1 MKRWPTFAV
10 VALAGA
16 AAGAMGTQILQAQTP
31 PRAYLVAEVQV
42 TDADAYKPYIP
53 KAAEIVARHGGQ
65 YLARGG
71 KIDSLEGAEPAGRVA
86 IVQFPS
92 IAELKKFYSS
102 PEYREVAPIRQK
114 ASKSRFFAIEGLSP

>member
-1 MKRWPTFAV
+1 
-10 VALAGA
+10 
-16 AAGAMGTQILQAQTP
+16 MGTQILQAQTP